1 MFISNKS
8 KSGADYFQYR
18 LPGGH
23 MLELTVTLAIDAAG
37 ILTFVLESAI
47 WNIQLP
53 NLHRIPKW
61 QFYK

>member
-1 MFISNKS
+1 MFISNTS

-37 ILTFVLESAI
+37 ILAFILKSAI
-47 WNIQLP
+47 WNI
-53 NLHRIPKW
+53 
-61 QFYK
+61 